1 MAVDTP
7 GNEAVRLT
15 VYMGEAQRHDGR
27 PAFEAIVKAARDQG
41 LAGATVL
48 RGAMSYGHNG
58 LKMSSVL
65 GLSRDLPIVIVIVD
79 SAAHIEA
86 FLPTVDAMLENGLV
100 TTEPV
105 MMRRYG
111 PRQS

>member
-1 MAVDTP
+1 MDTP
-7 GNEAVRLT
+7 GNDAVRLT

-27 PAFEAIVKAARDQG
+27 PAFEVLVKAARDQG

-58 LKMSSVL
+58 LHMSSVL
-65 GLSRDLPIVIVIVD
+65 ALSRDLPIVVVLVD
-79 SAAHIEA
+79 AADRIER
-86 FLPTVDAMLENGLV
+86 FLPTVDALVENGLV

-105 MMRRYG
+105 SVRRYG
-111 PRQS
+111 PRGA